1 MGLILLPVDQLVPT
15 EWIKPR
21 RVAAL
26 QKKLLRE
33 AVWTRPICVEENDLF
48 VMDGHHRLCVARKL
62 GLNRVPVLLLSYDD
76 IPVISRKKRYLVSEQ
91 ALKQRASMRL
101 LYPYKTTRHFFPEN
115 NLSCAIPLGLL
126 QSTGQDFQ
134 TGALQQPANS
144 TAPDLAISA

>member
-1 MGLILLPVDQLVPT
+1 MGLILLPVEQLIPT
-15 EWIKPR
+15 ERTKPR

-62 GLNRVPVLLLSYDD
+62 GLARVPVLLLSYRD
-76 IPVISRKKRYLVSEQ
+76 IPVVSRKTRYSISEKILQ
-91 ALKQRASMRL
+91 QRAALKL

-115 NLSCAIPLGLL
+115 SLSCAIPLGLL
-126 QSTGQDFQ
+126 QDAGQD
-134 TGALQQPANS
+134 TYTEIRQQPES
-144 TAPDLAISA
+144 IPPLSLAISA